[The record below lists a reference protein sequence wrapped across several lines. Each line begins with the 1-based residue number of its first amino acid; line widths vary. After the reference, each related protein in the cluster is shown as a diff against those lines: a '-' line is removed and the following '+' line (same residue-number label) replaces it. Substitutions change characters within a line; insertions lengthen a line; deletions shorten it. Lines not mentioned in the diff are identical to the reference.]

1 MALEYKEL
9 DVRPLLQAGVE
20 PFVEIMTAV
29 DNLGSGQGL
38 RLLAPF
44 KPQPLFS
51 VMERKGFLYEVSELD
66 GGDFEV
72 RFYPRNTEVLASENA
87 INADNWPEP
96 TVELDLTDLDPPQP
110 MVKILETLESMPV
123 SSVLFAVLSREPV
136 FLFPEL
142 VKRGHQWV
150 GNFDK
155 SGTAFRMMI
164 LRGEPK
170 Q

>member
-1 MALEYKEL
+1 
-9 DVRPLLQAGVE
+9 
-20 PFVEIMTAV
+20 
-29 DNLGSGQGL
+29 
-38 RLLAPF
+38 
-44 KPQPLFS
+44 
-51 VMERKGFLYEVSELD
+51 
-66 GGDFEV
+66 
-72 RFYPRNTEVLASENA
+72 
-87 INADNWPEP
+87 
-96 TVELDLTDLDPPQP
+96 